1 MSHQSFQVVAMPF
14 IITAE
19 CVGCG
24 ACQVTCPVDAIVEQG
39 ERFAITDEC
48 IECGACLGVCA
59 VGAIEEQE
67 EKSRDASSL

>member
-1 MSHQSFQVVAMPF
+1 MSRQSFQVDAMPF
-14 IITAE
+14 VITAE

-39 ERFAITDEC
+39 ERFVITDEC

-59 VGAIEEQE
+59 VGAIEEPE
-67 EKSRDASSL
+67 ERSGDASSL

>member
-1 MSHQSFQVVAMPF
+1 MPF
-14 IITAE
+14 IVTVE

-24 ACQVTCPVDAIVEQG
+24 ACQVTCPVDAIVERR

-67 EKSRDASSL
+67 EGSRDASGL